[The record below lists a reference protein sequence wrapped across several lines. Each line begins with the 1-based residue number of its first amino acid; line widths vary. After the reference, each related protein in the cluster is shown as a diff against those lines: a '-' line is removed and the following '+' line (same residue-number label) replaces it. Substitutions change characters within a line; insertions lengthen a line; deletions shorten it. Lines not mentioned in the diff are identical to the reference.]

1 MTLALVVL
9 GMMIVLGALIW
20 WLVFETEGVYLGK
33 RAVIWLYDVYAT
45 RYDRIVQHD
54 DFEEHM
60 TLAQPLL
67 NRCRPH
73 TNPRLLD
80 VATGTGRIPL
90 ALCQHARFDG
100 HITALDRSR
109 GMLAQAE
116 RKISD
121 EHFAAFVTF
130 IWSDGQHLP
139 FSDNSFDVVTC
150 MEALEFMPQPE
161 QALGEL
167 ARVLRPGGLLL
178 TTQRINQPF
187 MPDRIWSQAQMQAHL
202 ETVGLVQ
209 VSFEAWQYDYT
220 QVWARKAGSSRFI
233 GIGES
238 G

>member
-1 MTLALVVL
+1 MTLALVAL
-9 GMMIVLGALIW
+9 AIVIVSGVLIW

-100 HITALDRSR
+100 HIIALDRSR

-121 EHFAAFVTF
+121 EHFETFVTF
-130 IWSDGQHLP
+130 IWGDGQHLP
-139 FSDNSFDVVTC
+139 FPDDSFDVVTC

-187 MPDRIWSQAQMQAHL
+187 MPDRIWSQAQMQTHMEA
-202 ETVGLVQ
+202 VGLAQ
-209 VSFEAWQYDYT
+209 VTFEAWQYDYT
-220 QVWARKAGSSRFI
+220 QVWARKIGSSRFI